1 MCAMQLRHIITTR
14 GKMHK
19 IHEGVIEPQLL
30 KVQSISD
37 DRGYLVPFTDHID
50 HELFHRCYVVGDY
63 GKGVIRGLH
72 YHKEE
77 MKIFTI
83 VSGAAKFVTT
93 KLPEEL
99 ADRND
104 HEEIKSYLT
113 QNPDA
118 VKTFVLSSRHH
129 GVVIVPAY
137 YANGWVSLEDNTI
150 LVSLSNLRFE
160 RAMHD
165 DIRISPYVIDRKY
178 WEVVGR

>member
-1 MCAMQLRHIITTR
+1 V
-14 GKMHK
+14 HK
-19 IHEGVIEPQLL
+19 ININTKEPQLI

-37 DRGYLVPFTDHID
+37 DRGYLIPFTDHID
-50 HELFHRCYVVGDY
+50 HDLFHRCYVVGDY

-93 KLPEEL
+93 KLSEEM

-104 HEEIKSYLT
+104 PEEISRFLKE
-113 QNPDA
+113 NPKCT
-118 VKTFVLSSRHH
+118 KTFVLSSRHQ
-129 GVVIVPAY
+129 GVVIIPAY
-137 YANGWVSLEDNTI
+137 YANGWISLEDNTI

-160 RAMHD
+160 KAMHD
-165 DIRISPYVIDRKY
+165 DIRIDPYVVSKKT
-178 WEVVGR
+178 WEVIGR